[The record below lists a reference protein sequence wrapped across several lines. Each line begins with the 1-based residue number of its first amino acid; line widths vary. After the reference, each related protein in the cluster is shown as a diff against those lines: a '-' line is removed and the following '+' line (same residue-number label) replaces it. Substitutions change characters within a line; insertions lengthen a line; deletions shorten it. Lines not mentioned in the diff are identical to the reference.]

1 METAKH
7 KAQPLWL
14 SFFPIVW
21 ILLVLC
27 VSSLCLAD
35 DSVKRSAIVGAN
47 LLDVDTGKLIH
58 DSLVVIQGSRIT
70 YAGPLQDDRVP
81 SQGKLVNGRGKTIIP
96 GLVDLH
102 THIRSPYLA
111 RFFLAAG
118 VTTVRELG
126 SPVRP
131 LLGLVSKVDAG
142 LLPAPRVVPW
152 IAVSASG
159 QPPFSHVIS
168 EKSQFSSFF
177 NFVEKEK
184 FQGLKIFDFP
194 SHLFPLLVSE
204 SQKRGLMAAVHVD
217 RMSPAEAIRAGS
229 NTIEHIVF
237 LICDLL
243 PACGKHSR
251 MTAQLMQGWKDLE
264 INSVEVQQLIVE
276 LKKHKIALV
285 PTLSAMEG
293 ILYPNKIEILQ
304 PDIKYL
310 GPGIKKSFLK
320 GIYRSDFVADWQD
333 EDWEIARMAFKKMLK
348 FVGELHRSG
357 VVILAGSD
365 NFIPG
370 FGIHR
375 ELQLLVD
382 GGLRPVE
389 ALEAVTLGAARLLG
403 EESSRG
409 SLQEGKFADLV
420 IINGDPLQDITR
432 TRDIVYIV
440 KEGKFFHPEVLIGK

>member
-1 METAKH
+1 MKTAKH
-7 KAQPLWL
+7 KAQFPWVS
-14 SFFPIVW
+14 SFFSGW
-21 ILLVLC
+21 ILLALC
-27 VSSLCLAD
+27 VSSPCLAD
-35 DSVKRSAIVGAN
+35 DSVNRSAIVGAN
-47 LLDVDTGKLIH
+47 LLDVDAGKLIRNA
-58 DSLVVIQGSRIT
+58 LVVIQGRRIA
-70 YAGPLQDDRVP
+70 YAGPLRDDRIP

-102 THIRSPYLA
+102 VHLRSPHLA
-111 RFFLAAG
+111 RFLLAAG
-118 VTTVRELG
+118 VTTIRELG

-131 LLGLVSKVDAG
+131 LLGLLSKVEAG

-152 IAVSASG
+152 ITVSASG

-168 EKSQFSSFF
+168 EKSQFSPFF
-177 NFVEKEK
+177 NFVEEEK
-184 FQGLKIFDFP
+184 FQGLKVFDFP

-204 SQKRGLMAAVHVD
+204 GQKRGLMTAVHVD
-217 RMSPAEAIRAGS
+217 RMSPLEAIRAGS
-229 NTIEHIVF
+229 NTLEHIVF

-243 PACGKHSR
+243 PNWKKNSR
-251 MTAQLMQGWKDLE
+251 MTAQLMQVWKDLE
-264 INSVEVQQLIVE
+264 INSVEVQQLIAE

-285 PTLSAMEG
+285 PTLSAVEG
-293 ILYPNKIEILQ
+293 ILYPDHIEILQ

-310 GPGIKKSFLK
+310 GAGIKKAFLK
-320 GIYRSDFVADWQD
+320 GIYRSDFVADWRD

-348 FVGELHRSG
+348 FVGELHQSG

-382 GGLRPVE
+382 GGLSPAE

>member
-7 KAQPLWL
+7 KAQPSWVL
-14 SFFPIVW
+14 SFFIVW
-21 ILLVLC
+21 ILLAFYML
-27 VSSLCLAD
+27 SPCLAD
-35 DSVKRSAIVGAN
+35 DSVKQSAIVGAN
-47 LLDVDTGKLIH
+47 LLDVDAEKLIPNA
-58 DSLVVIQGSRIT
+58 LVVIQGRRIA
-70 YAGPLQDDRVP
+70 YAGPLRDDRVP
-81 SQGKLVNGRGKTIIP
+81 SQGKLVDGRGKTIIP

-102 THIRSPYLA
+102 THLRSPYLA

-131 LLGLVSKVDAG
+131 LLELLSEVEAG
-142 LLPAPRVVPW
+142 RLSAPRVVPW
-152 IAVSASG
+152 VAVSASG

-168 EKSQFSSFF
+168 EKSQLSPFF
-177 NFVEKEK
+177 DFVEEK
-184 FQGLKIFDFP
+184 NFQGLKIFDFP

-217 RMSPAEAIRAGS
+217 RMSPLKAIRAGS
-229 NTIEHIVF
+229 NTLEHIVF

-243 PACGKHSR
+243 PTGKKKSR
-251 MTAQLMQGWKDLE
+251 MTAQLMQVWKDLE
-264 INSVEVQQLIVE
+264 INSVGVQQLIAE

-293 ILYPNKIEILQ
+293 ILYPNQIEILQ
-304 PDIKYL
+304 PEIQYL
-310 GPGIKKSFLK
+310 GAGIKEAFLK
-320 GIYRSDFVADWQD
+320 GIYKSDFVADWRD
-333 EDWEIARMAFKKMLK
+333 VDWEIARMAFKKMLK

-382 GGLRPVE
+382 GGLKPVE

-409 SLQEGKFADLV
+409 SLKEGKFADLV

>member
-7 KAQPLWL
+7 KAQPSWVL
-14 SFFPIVW
+14 SFFVVW
-21 ILLVLC
+21 ILLAFYML
-27 VSSLCLAD
+27 SPCLAD
-35 DSVKRSAIVGAN
+35 DLVNQSAIVGAN
-47 LLDVDTGKLIH
+47 LLDVDAGKLIPNA
-58 DSLVVIQGSRIT
+58 LVVIQGRRIA
-70 YAGPLQDDRVP
+70 YAGPLRDDRVP

-102 THIRSPYLA
+102 THLRSPYLA

-118 VTTVRELG
+118 VTTIRELG
-126 SPVRP
+126 SPIRP
-131 LLGLVSKVDAG
+131 LLRLLSEVEAER
-142 LLPAPRVVPW
+142 LPAPRVVPW

-168 EKSQFSSFF
+168 EKSQLSPFL
-177 NFVEKEK
+177 NFVEEKK

-194 SHLFPLLVSE
+194 SHLFPFLVSE

-217 RMSPAEAIRAGS
+217 RMSPLEAIRAGS
-229 NTIEHIVF
+229 NTLEHIVF
-237 LICDLL
+237 LIRDLL
-243 PACGKHSR
+243 PTGEKNSR
-251 MTAQLMQGWKDLE
+251 MTAQLMQVWKDLE
-264 INSVEVQQLIVE
+264 INSVGVQQLIAD
-276 LKKHKIALV
+276 LKKHEIALV
-285 PTLSAMEG
+285 PTLSALEG
-293 ILYPNKIEILQ
+293 ILYPSQIEILQ
-304 PDIKYL
+304 PEIQHL
-310 GPGIKKSFLK
+310 GAGIKKAFLK
-320 GIYRSDFVADWQD
+320 GIYGSDFVADWRD
-333 EDWEIARMAFKKMLK
+333 EDWKISRMAFKKMLK

-357 VVILAGSD
+357 VVILSGSD

-382 GGLRPVE
+382 GGLKPIE
-389 ALEAVTLGAARLLG
+389 ALEAATLGAARLLG

-440 KEGKFFHPEVLIGK
+440 KEGIFFHPEVLIGK